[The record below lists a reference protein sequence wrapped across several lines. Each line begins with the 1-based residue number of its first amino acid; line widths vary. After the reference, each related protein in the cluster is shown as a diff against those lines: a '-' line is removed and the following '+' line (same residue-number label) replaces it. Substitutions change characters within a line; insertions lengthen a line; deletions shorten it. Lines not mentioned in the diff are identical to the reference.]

1 VKGVRTPV
9 EKKKVKGGCTLSA
22 KGQKGFTPPKFI
34 VGIISRFKNKRVFT
48 SMEFGV
54 LVSTIEA
61 FFVAFSLPQLSAL
74 LAVVATVGLST
85 RVVPEKAKFEDAFTN
100 LALG

>member
-1 VKGVRTPV
+1 
-9 EKKKVKGGCTLSA
+9 
-22 KGQKGFTPPKFI
+22 
-34 VGIISRFKNKRVFT
+34 
-48 SMEFGV
+48 MEFGV

-61 FFVAFSLPQLSAL
+61 FFMAFSLPQLSAL